1 MGKAVDNTSDQFR
14 YVKNR
19 IDMLHQVVSSMDPD
33 DLDPEDF
40 QRVHHMVEQLHMK
53 MDRFKKDQDAQQ
65 S

>member
-1 MGKAVDNTSDQFR
+1 
-14 YVKNR
+14 
-19 IDMLHQVVSSMDPD
+19 MLHQVVSSMDPD